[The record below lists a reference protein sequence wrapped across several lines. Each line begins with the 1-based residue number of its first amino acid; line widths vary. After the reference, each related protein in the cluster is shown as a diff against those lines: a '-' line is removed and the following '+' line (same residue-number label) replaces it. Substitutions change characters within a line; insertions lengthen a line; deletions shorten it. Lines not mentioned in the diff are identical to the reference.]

1 MSVERERGGDGV
13 DWLERGFLS
22 STLTHSTLFSPPT
35 VATPRRSGGDD
46 AYLGVLYPAD
56 NFVVYG

>member
-1 MSVERERGGDGV
+1 MLREREGGGWV

-22 STLTHSTLFSPPT
+22 STLTHATLFSPPT

-56 NFVVYG
+56 DFVVYG